1 MRLNLNSRKPCRAGE
16 ATLITLLPLEL
27 LGPGEWGEVQDVTGE
42 PAWVG
47 RLAELGIRSG
57 SHVQVVQP
65 GSPCLL
71 NVGGCRLSLRGE
83 CACQVFVRPVTG

>member
-1 MRLNLNSRKPCRAGE
+1 MLMPLDMLRA
-16 ATLITLLPLEL
+16 
-27 LGPGEWGEVQDVTGE
+27 GEWGEVEEVTGQ

-57 SHVQVVQP
+57 ARVQVVQP

-71 NVGGCRLSLRGE
+71 NVGGCKLCLRGGE
-83 CACQVFVRPVTG
+83 CSQILVRPVSGATA